1 MRRKL
6 RIRRV
11 SLASMLKFTM
21 VLGAVLSVLPAILLS
36 WLTGVGIGVLRDFL
50 ASLSHIEVANILGRS
65 IELDLIQQLQLTG
78 LNGFVT
84 QLDDRWAIIQ
94 PLLALVLIGAG
105 IVGWAGAGVVAGL
118 LYNILSFI
126 SGGLMIEVEAQDI
139 APLPDGLP
147 SALKRD
153 TLLS

>member
-36 WLTGVGIGVLRDFL
+36 WLTGVGISVLRDFL